1 MLPLQFRSAAL
12 RELVLAVELLV
23 DGNQFTAGIA
33 SAAAAHIKQTLHDVM
48 PSTQLGLPVRDIYL
62 EHAQLLPPGPLM
74 DLLHFFWIQIGLRYG
89 ALPAV
94 QEWRQ
99 RLRQVP
105 VPA

>member
-1 MLPLQFRSAAL
+1 MQLQFRSDAL
-12 RELVLAVELLV
+12 GELVLAVELLI

-33 SAAAAHIKQTLHDVM
+33 SAAAAHIQQTLHDVM
-48 PSTQLGLPVRDIYL
+48 PSTQLGSPVRDIYL

-74 DLLHFFWIQIGLRYG
+74 NLLQFFWLQIGLRYS

-94 QEWRQ
+94 QQWRQ